1 MQEMGFTNNDALG
14 NPGDDTSHPVTV
26 ERAAVNIFFDGTL
39 NNYANASTKQKL
51 EGQDS
56 YKNALTNVAKMW
68 SNLDLDPVIMAVYIQ
83 GIGTTQGQ
91 PDSTMGYALGMG
103 ETGVQNRVQGAFA
116 KVVKKVK
123 DVRGDDGIP
132 AILDINV
139 FGFSRGAA
147 AARYF
152 VHLVN
157 TEPKRFHL
165 QPGWAKVMIR
175 IHFVGLFDTVASY
188 GVNHSNDVGELHLN
202 FGPGYAHKVFHLVA
216 GDEYRL
222 NFPLTTIASAS
233 NHHVSTPEGGHPMGY
248 ELRIP
253 GAHSDVGGGYHP
265 IEKERR
271 QLNFELQDFVYEQGW
286 YSPKSLKDR
295 WTQTHERQVQ
305 GEYVKVALA
314 LMVDQ
319 AHKHSTVQFPPDL
332 LDPPADKD
340 IQTLRETLRAFAKDE
355 KNTDWDVAKQLGTD
369 KAQALRHQWLHMSFR
384 PGTFAYAPRLAAS
397 GQPSRELLQG

>member
-1 MQEMGFTNNDALG
+1 MQDMGFSNNNAAG
-14 NPGDDTSHPVTV
+14 NPGDNTSHPAKV
-26 ERAAVNIFFDGTL
+26 ESAEVNVFFDGTL
-39 NNYANASTKQKL
+39 NNYFNVTAEEKRKG
-51 EGQDS
+51 EGS
-56 YKNALTNVAKMW
+56 YENALSNVSEMW
-68 SNLDLDPVIMAVYIQ
+68 SSLKTERTVMAVYVE

-91 PDSTMGYALGMG
+91 PDSSRGYALGMG
-103 ETGVQNRVQGAFA
+103 ETGVQDRVHGAFA
-116 KVVKKVK
+116 QVVEKVK
-123 DVRGDDGIP
+123 DVRGPKKLP

-157 TEPKRFHL
+157 TEPQRFHL
-165 QPGWAKVMIR
+165 QPGWDKVMTR

-188 GVNHSNDVGELHLN
+188 GVNHSNDVSELHLN
-202 FGPGYAHKVFHLVA
+202 FGPRYAHKVFQLVA
-216 GDEYRL
+216 GDEYRA
-222 NFPLTTIASAS
+222 NFPVTTIASAL

-265 IEKERR
+265 VELEKR
-271 QLNFELQDFVYEQGW
+271 QVSFDLQDFVYAQGW
-286 YSPKSLKDR
+286 YKPQDLKNR
-295 WTQTHERQVQ
+295 WTQAHEREVR

-332 LDPPADKD
+332 LDPPVDKD
-340 IQTLRETLRAFAKDE
+340 IQSLRETLRAFAKDE
-355 KNTDWDVAKQLGTD
+355 KNTVWDAAKQLGTD
-369 KAQALRHQWLHMSFR
+369 KAQALRRQWLHMSFR
-384 PGTFAYAPRLAAS
+384 PGTFAHSQRLAAN

>member
-1 MQEMGFTNNDALG
+1 
-14 NPGDDTSHPVTV
+14 
-26 ERAAVNIFFDGTL
+26 VNVFFDGTL
-39 NNYANASTKQKL
+39 NNYFNVNAEQKL
-51 EGQDS
+51 SGEGS
-56 YKNALTNVAKMW
+56 YENALSNVSEMFLGLKKERTN
-68 SNLDLDPVIMAVYIQ
+68 MAVYVE
-83 GIGTTQGQ
+83 GIGTTQNK
-91 PDSTMGYALGMG
+91 PDNPRGYALGMG
-103 ETGVQNRVQGAFA
+103 ETGVKDRVLGAFA
-116 KVVKKVK
+116 QVVEKVK
-123 DVRGDDGIP
+123 DVRGPKKLP

-165 QPGWAKVMIR
+165 QPGWDKVMFR

-188 GVNHSNDVGELHLN
+188 GVDHSNDVGELHLN
-202 FGPGYAHKVFHLVA
+202 FGPRYAHKVFHLVA
-216 GDEYRL
+216 ADEYRL

-253 GAHSDVGGGYHP
+253 GAHADVGGGYHP
-265 IEKERR
+265 VEPEKR
-271 QLNFELQDFVYEQGW
+271 QLNFELQDFVYAQGW
-286 YSPKSLKDR
+286 YKPQDLKNR
-295 WTQTHERQVQ
+295 WTQAHEREVR

-319 AHKHSTVQFPPDL
+319 AHKHSTVEFPGKL
-332 LDPPADKD
+332 LKPPTDA
-340 IQTLRETLRAFAKDE
+340 TVNELRETLRAFAKDE
-355 KNTDWDVAKQLGTD
+355 KNTVWDAPKQLGTD
-369 KAQALRHQWLHMSFR
+369 KAQALRRQWLHMSFI
-384 PGTFAYAPRLAAS
+384 PGTFVYAPRLAAN